1 MLQFDR
7 RTYRLHGMTR
17 ILGAQAANPKVHSE
31 FIAAKAAKQEKGEEQ
46 TAMLP
51 KEELEK
57 KGLTVFLRTTVCSVW
72 RITSLRDF

>member
-31 FIAAKAAKQEKGEEQ
+31 FIAAKAAKQEKGENRRQ
-46 TAMLP
+46 CCRRKNWKRKA
-51 KEELEK
+51 
-57 KGLTVFLRTTVCSVW
+57 
-72 RITSLRDF
+72 

>member
-31 FIAAKAAKQEKGEEQ
+31 FIAAKAAKQKKGEEQ

-51 KEELEK
+51 EENLET
-57 KGLTVFLRTTVCSVW
+57 KGLTVFL
-72 RITSLRDF
+72 